1 MFFYRFSIRK
11 VIIKSFHANFS
22 LAFSPVHILLV
33 AKKAKKLHA
42 TTKKMRSPTDV
53 SNLNK

>member
-1 MFFYRFSIRK
+1 MQI
-11 VIIKSFHANFS
+11 FS

-42 TTKKMRSPTDV
+42 ATKKMRSPTDV